1 MGSSFTLLPYLYHHL
16 SNPTIQSLISHELFS
31 SCHMTVILS
40 PAVVW
45 FTSSSACHSFS
56 ICQGPGSYSSY
67 LPFPPPFSI
76 VPSSSSYTCHL
87 FPVHHSATEL
97 SCTCIYSLPAI
108 LSPKPVLLPVIP
120 HCVTHGPATYHSLLY
135 PSQFP
140 LVTHTHPVLLLSAN
154 VSSTPRCTCYA
165 PVTSFNPPRTSRLFP
180 DAPHHSFFSAQ
191 TIHSTIYHWSLSP
204 PCTCHSSSYASLH
217 HAVLIYLVLLRTVP
231 HPPWESLIT

>member
-16 SNPTIQSLISHELFS
+16 SNPTIQSLVSHELFS

-40 PAVVW
+40 PAIVW
-45 FTSSSACHSFS
+45 LTSSSACHSCS

-67 LPFPPPFSI
+67 LPFSPPFSI

-140 LVTHTHPVLLLSAN
+140 LVTHTIQSFCYQLMYHPLLG
-154 VSSTPRCTCYA
+154 A
-165 PVTSFNPPRTSRLFP
+165 PAVHPLHHLIPHVP
-180 DAPHHSFFSAQ
+180 AHHSFFSAQ
-191 TIHSTIYHWSLSP
+191 TIHSTIYH
-204 PCTCHSSSYASLH
+204 
-217 HAVLIYLVLLRTVP
+217 
-231 HPPWESLIT
+231 

>member
-16 SNPTIQSLISHELFS
+16 SNPTIQSLVSHELFS

-40 PAVVW
+40 PAIVW
-45 FTSSSACHSFS
+45 LTSSSACHSFS

-67 LPFPPPFSI
+67 LPFFPPFSI

-165 PVTSFNPPRTSRLFP
+165 PVTSFNPPRTSRLSQML
-180 DAPHHSFFSAQ
+180 HI
-191 TIHSTIYHWSLSP
+191 T
-204 PCTCHSSSYASLH
+204 HSSVHRPSIPLYTIDPSVHPA
-217 HAVLIYLVLLRTVP
+217 LVI
-231 HPPWESLIT
+231 HPPMHNYTMQSLFTWFS